1 MTARF
6 YYSPRSCALASHIVL
21 EHVGADFEAIRLD
34 FQANQQRSAEY
45 LAINAK
51 GRVPALVTER
61 GVITETPAILLYLAQ
76 THPQSGVAPLDDPFA
91 LAELQA
97 VNSWFC
103 STVHVVHAHG
113 TRGAR
118 WADEASALQAM
129 KAKVAQNMTD
139 CVDWIERE
147 LLRLRRIREKS
158 IDRISRDRRWRD
170 ARERLER
177 PPFPILI
184 RHLRLVA
191 RRRLAR
197 DERRI
202 IGRTEVD
209 PRRNLRD
216 HLIRQLRVFRR
227 HRRVVL
233 VPDQFHHPTLVCV
246 ERFHRRS
253 LRPAVQQPLA
263 RREIKVTLRLL
274 AAVAFHAMLAQQRPH
289 VVAKHLQPASHLLRV
304 IRRHVRRRRSIRQR
318 ERWKQQG
325 ESEWDDCFHDLRFA
339 G

>member
-21 EHVGADFEAIRLD
+21 ETVGADFEAIRLD

-103 STVHVVHAHG
+103 STVHVAHAHG

-118 WADEASALQAM
+118 WADDASALQAM

-139 CVDWIERE
+139 CFDWIERE
-147 LLRLRRIREKS
+147 LLRGPWVMGKDFS
-158 IDRISRDRRWRD
+158 
-170 ARERLER
+170 
-177 PPFPILI
+177 
-184 RHLRLVA
+184 VA
-191 RRRLAR
+191 DPYLFTLTIWLMQNGVELAR
-197 DERRI
+197 F
-202 IGRTEVD
+202 
-209 PRRNLRD
+209 PRVAD
-216 HLIRQLRVFRR
+216 HYQRMLAL
-227 HRRVVL
+227 
-233 VPDQFHHPTLVCV
+233 
-246 ERFHRRS
+246 
-253 LRPAVQQPLA
+253 PAVQKIAPLHN
-263 RREIKVTLRLL
+263 L
-274 AAVAFHAMLAQQRPH
+274 
-289 VVAKHLQPASHLLRV
+289 
-304 IRRHVRRRRSIRQR
+304 
-318 ERWKQQG
+318 
-325 ESEWDDCFHDLRFA
+325 
-339 G
+339 

>member
-76 THPQSGVAPLDDPFA
+76 THPQSGVAPLNDPFA

-139 CVDWIERE
+139 CFDWIERE
-147 LLRLRRIREKS
+147 LLRGPWVMGKDFS
-158 IDRISRDRRWRD
+158 
-170 ARERLER
+170 
-177 PPFPILI
+177 
-184 RHLRLVA
+184 VA
-191 RRRLAR
+191 DPYLFTLTIWLMQNGVELAR
-197 DERRI
+197 F
-202 IGRTEVD
+202 
-209 PRRNLRD
+209 PRVAD
-216 HLIRQLRVFRR
+216 HYQRMLAL
-227 HRRVVL
+227 
-233 VPDQFHHPTLVCV
+233 
-246 ERFHRRS
+246 
-253 LRPAVQQPLA
+253 PAVQKIAPLHN
-263 RREIKVTLRLL
+263 L
-274 AAVAFHAMLAQQRPH
+274 
-289 VVAKHLQPASHLLRV
+289 
-304 IRRHVRRRRSIRQR
+304 
-318 ERWKQQG
+318 
-325 ESEWDDCFHDLRFA
+325 
-339 G
+339 

>member
-76 THPQSGVAPLDDPFA
+76 THPQSGVAPLNDPFA

-118 WADEASALQAM
+118 WVDDAASLQAM
-129 KAKVAQNMTD
+129 KAKVAQNMID
-139 CVDWIERE
+139 CFDWIERE
-147 LLRLRRIREKS
+147 LLRGPWVMGKDFS
-158 IDRISRDRRWRD
+158 
-170 ARERLER
+170 
-177 PPFPILI
+177 
-184 RHLRLVA
+184 VA
-191 RRRLAR
+191 DPYLFTLTLWLMQNGVELAR
-197 DERRI
+197 F
-202 IGRTEVD
+202 
-209 PRRNLRD
+209 PRVAD
-216 HLIRQLRVFRR
+216 HYQRMLAL
-227 HRRVVL
+227 
-233 VPDQFHHPTLVCV
+233 
-246 ERFHRRS
+246 
-253 LRPAVQQPLA
+253 PAVQKIAPLHN
-263 RREIKVTLRLL
+263 L
-274 AAVAFHAMLAQQRPH
+274 
-289 VVAKHLQPASHLLRV
+289 
-304 IRRHVRRRRSIRQR
+304 
-318 ERWKQQG
+318 
-325 ESEWDDCFHDLRFA
+325 
-339 G
+339 

>member
-103 STVHVVHAHG
+103 STVHVAHAHG

-118 WADEASALQAM
+118 WADDASALQAM

-139 CVDWIERE
+139 CFDWIERE
-147 LLRLRRIREKS
+147 LLRGPWVMGKDFS
-158 IDRISRDRRWRD
+158 
-170 ARERLER
+170 
-177 PPFPILI
+177 
-184 RHLRLVA
+184 VA
-191 RRRLAR
+191 DPYLFTLTLWLMQNGVELAR
-197 DERRI
+197 F
-202 IGRTEVD
+202 
-209 PRRNLRD
+209 PRVAD
-216 HLIRQLRVFRR
+216 HYQRMLAL
-227 HRRVVL
+227 
-233 VPDQFHHPTLVCV
+233 
-246 ERFHRRS
+246 
-253 LRPAVQQPLA
+253 PAVQKIAPLHN
-263 RREIKVTLRLL
+263 L
-274 AAVAFHAMLAQQRPH
+274 
-289 VVAKHLQPASHLLRV
+289 
-304 IRRHVRRRRSIRQR
+304 
-318 ERWKQQG
+318 
-325 ESEWDDCFHDLRFA
+325 
-339 G
+339 

>member
-103 STVHVVHAHG
+103 STVHVAHAHG

-118 WADEASALQAM
+118 WADDASALQAM

-139 CVDWIERE
+139 CFDWIERE
-147 LLRLRRIREKS
+147 LLRGPWVMGKDFS
-158 IDRISRDRRWRD
+158 
-170 ARERLER
+170 
-177 PPFPILI
+177 
-184 RHLRLVA
+184 VA
-191 RRRLAR
+191 DPSLFTLTIWLMQNGVELAR
-197 DERRI
+197 F
-202 IGRTEVD
+202 
-209 PRRNLRD
+209 PRVAD
-216 HLIRQLRVFRR
+216 HYQRMLAL
-227 HRRVVL
+227 
-233 VPDQFHHPTLVCV
+233 
-246 ERFHRRS
+246 
-253 LRPAVQQPLA
+253 PAVQKIAPLHN
-263 RREIKVTLRLL
+263 L
-274 AAVAFHAMLAQQRPH
+274 
-289 VVAKHLQPASHLLRV
+289 
-304 IRRHVRRRRSIRQR
+304 
-318 ERWKQQG
+318 
-325 ESEWDDCFHDLRFA
+325 
-339 G
+339 

>member
-21 EHVGADFEAIRLD
+21 EHIGADFEAIRLD

-118 WADEASALQAM
+118 WVDDAAALQAM
-129 KAKVAQNMTD
+129 KAKVAQNMID
-139 CVDWIERE
+139 CFDWIERE
-147 LLRLRRIREKS
+147 LLRGPWVMGKDFS
-158 IDRISRDRRWRD
+158 
-170 ARERLER
+170 
-177 PPFPILI
+177 
-184 RHLRLVA
+184 VA
-191 RRRLAR
+191 DPYLFTLTLWLMQNGVELAR
-197 DERRI
+197 F
-202 IGRTEVD
+202 
-209 PRRNLRD
+209 PRVAD
-216 HLIRQLRVFRR
+216 HYQRMLAL
-227 HRRVVL
+227 
-233 VPDQFHHPTLVCV
+233 
-246 ERFHRRS
+246 
-253 LRPAVQQPLA
+253 PAVQKIAPLHN
-263 RREIKVTLRLL
+263 L
-274 AAVAFHAMLAQQRPH
+274 
-289 VVAKHLQPASHLLRV
+289 
-304 IRRHVRRRRSIRQR
+304 
-318 ERWKQQG
+318 
-325 ESEWDDCFHDLRFA
+325 
-339 G
+339 

>member
-103 STVHVVHAHG
+103 STVHVAHAHG

-118 WADEASALQAM
+118 WADDASALQAM

-139 CVDWIERE
+139 CFDWIERE
-147 LLRLRRIREKS
+147 LLRGPWVMGKNFSVADPYLFTLTIWLMQNGVELVR
-158 IDRISRDRRWRD
+158 
-170 ARERLER
+170 
-177 PPFPILI
+177 FP
-184 RHLRLVA
+184 RVA
-191 RRRLAR
+191 DHYQRMLA
-197 DERRI
+197 
-202 IGRTEVD
+202 
-209 PRRNLRD
+209 L
-216 HLIRQLRVFRR
+216 
-227 HRRVVL
+227 
-233 VPDQFHHPTLVCV
+233 
-246 ERFHRRS
+246 
-253 LRPAVQQPLA
+253 PAVQKIAPLHN
-263 RREIKVTLRLL
+263 L
-274 AAVAFHAMLAQQRPH
+274 
-289 VVAKHLQPASHLLRV
+289 
-304 IRRHVRRRRSIRQR
+304 
-318 ERWKQQG
+318 
-325 ESEWDDCFHDLRFA
+325 
-339 G
+339 

>member
-51 GRVPALVTER
+51 GRVPTLVTER

-103 STVHVVHAHG
+103 STVHVAHAHG

-118 WADEASALQAM
+118 WADDASALQAM

-139 CVDWIERE
+139 CFDWIERE
-147 LLRLRRIREKS
+147 LLRGPWVMGKDFS
-158 IDRISRDRRWRD
+158 
-170 ARERLER
+170 
-177 PPFPILI
+177 
-184 RHLRLVA
+184 VA
-191 RRRLAR
+191 DPYLFTLTIWLMQNGVELAR
-197 DERRI
+197 F
-202 IGRTEVD
+202 
-209 PRRNLRD
+209 PRVAD
-216 HLIRQLRVFRR
+216 HYQRMLAL
-227 HRRVVL
+227 
-233 VPDQFHHPTLVCV
+233 
-246 ERFHRRS
+246 
-253 LRPAVQQPLA
+253 PAVQKIAPLHN
-263 RREIKVTLRLL
+263 L
-274 AAVAFHAMLAQQRPH
+274 
-289 VVAKHLQPASHLLRV
+289 
-304 IRRHVRRRRSIRQR
+304 
-318 ERWKQQG
+318 
-325 ESEWDDCFHDLRFA
+325 
-339 G
+339 

>member
-103 STVHVVHAHG
+103 STVHVAHAHG

-118 WADEASALQAM
+118 WADDASALQAM

-139 CVDWIERE
+139 CYDWIERE
-147 LLRLRRIREKS
+147 LLRGPWMMGKNFS
-158 IDRISRDRRWRD
+158 
-170 ARERLER
+170 
-177 PPFPILI
+177 
-184 RHLRLVA
+184 VA
-191 RRRLAR
+191 DPYLFTLTLWLMQNGVDLAR
-197 DERRI
+197 F
-202 IGRTEVD
+202 
-209 PRRNLRD
+209 PRVAD
-216 HLIRQLRVFRR
+216 HYQRMLAL
-227 HRRVVL
+227 
-233 VPDQFHHPTLVCV
+233 
-246 ERFHRRS
+246 
-253 LRPAVQQPLA
+253 PAVQKIAPLHN
-263 RREIKVTLRLL
+263 L
-274 AAVAFHAMLAQQRPH
+274 
-289 VVAKHLQPASHLLRV
+289 
-304 IRRHVRRRRSIRQR
+304 
-318 ERWKQQG
+318 
-325 ESEWDDCFHDLRFA
+325 
-339 G
+339 

>member
-51 GRVPALVTER
+51 GRVPALVTEH

-103 STVHVVHAHG
+103 STVHVAHAHG

-118 WADEASALQAM
+118 WADEATAWQAM

-139 CVDWIERE
+139 CFDWIERE
-147 LLRLRRIREKS
+147 LLRGPWVMGKDFS
-158 IDRISRDRRWRD
+158 
-170 ARERLER
+170 
-177 PPFPILI
+177 
-184 RHLRLVA
+184 VA
-191 RRRLAR
+191 DPYLFTLTIWLMQNGVELAR
-197 DERRI
+197 F
-202 IGRTEVD
+202 
-209 PRRNLRD
+209 PRVAD
-216 HLIRQLRVFRR
+216 HYQRMLAL
-227 HRRVVL
+227 
-233 VPDQFHHPTLVCV
+233 
-246 ERFHRRS
+246 
-253 LRPAVQQPLA
+253 PAVQKIAPLHN
-263 RREIKVTLRLL
+263 L
-274 AAVAFHAMLAQQRPH
+274 
-289 VVAKHLQPASHLLRV
+289 
-304 IRRHVRRRRSIRQR
+304 
-318 ERWKQQG
+318 
-325 ESEWDDCFHDLRFA
+325 
-339 G
+339 

>member
-118 WADEASALQAM
+118 WADDASALQAM

-139 CVDWIERE
+139 CFDWIERE
-147 LLRLRRIREKS
+147 LLRGPWVMGKDFS
-158 IDRISRDRRWRD
+158 
-170 ARERLER
+170 
-177 PPFPILI
+177 
-184 RHLRLVA
+184 VA
-191 RRRLAR
+191 DPYLFTLTLWLMQNGVELAR
-197 DERRI
+197 F
-202 IGRTEVD
+202 
-209 PRRNLRD
+209 PRVAD
-216 HLIRQLRVFRR
+216 HYQRMLAL
-227 HRRVVL
+227 
-233 VPDQFHHPTLVCV
+233 
-246 ERFHRRS
+246 
-253 LRPAVQQPLA
+253 PAVQKIAPLHN
-263 RREIKVTLRLL
+263 L
-274 AAVAFHAMLAQQRPH
+274 
-289 VVAKHLQPASHLLRV
+289 
-304 IRRHVRRRRSIRQR
+304 
-318 ERWKQQG
+318 
-325 ESEWDDCFHDLRFA
+325 
-339 G
+339 